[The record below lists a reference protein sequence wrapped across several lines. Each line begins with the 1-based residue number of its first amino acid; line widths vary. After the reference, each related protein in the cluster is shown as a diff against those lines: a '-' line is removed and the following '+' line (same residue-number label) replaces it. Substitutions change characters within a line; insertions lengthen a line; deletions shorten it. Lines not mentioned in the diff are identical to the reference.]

1 MIINDKEYGEFD
13 VCLCDDGT
21 MDTVVS
27 VSHGLIK
34 TREYRYDC
42 EYASYFRDENTGA
55 MTDEGFTELAK
66 ESLEAFI
73 EDHLV

>member
-1 MIINDKEYGEFD
+1 MIIKDNRYGEFD

-27 VSHGLIK
+27 VSHGLIETK
-34 TREYRYDC
+34 EYRYDC
-42 EYASYFRDENTGA
+42 EYASWYRDEDTGA
-55 MTDEGFTELAK
+55 MTEEGFKELAE
-66 ESLEAFI
+66 ESLNAFI